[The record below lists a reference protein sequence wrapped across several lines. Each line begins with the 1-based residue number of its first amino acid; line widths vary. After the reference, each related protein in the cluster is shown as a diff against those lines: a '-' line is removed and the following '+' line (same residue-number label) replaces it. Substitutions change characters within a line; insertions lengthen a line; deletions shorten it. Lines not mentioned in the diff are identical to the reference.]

1 MKRLILTTA
10 LAAVLPLAAANA
22 GLVLDES
29 INGGTSFTQLCGGAV
44 ACSPGI
50 VFTDPNG
57 VVFTI
62 LGASSNSPGTP
73 TGADV
78 TQASVRVTNTTG
90 ATHSLILRAGDTGFT
105 APSGA
110 VTLSNQISGTVVTG
124 NAANLFSSMACANPA
139 DVQNGCASP
148 ADVTPTIN
156 SNITQSNSAGSNFN
170 SLGIAS
176 LGTPFSLTEVV
187 SMTLGNGTV
196 LTYTGSA
203 DVMPVPEPATLGMLL
218 VGMVGMT
225 GLVELRRRRR
235 R

>member
-1 MKRLILTTA
+1 MKRLAIATA
-10 LAAVLPLAAANA
+10 LAAFLPLGAHA

-29 INGGTSFTQLCGGAV
+29 VNGGASFVQICGGV
-44 ACSPGI
+44 NACSPG
-50 VFTDPNG
+50 VTFTDANG
-57 VVFTI
+57 VQFTV

-78 TQASVRVTNTTG
+78 TQASVRVTNATG
-90 ATHSLILRAGDTGFT
+90 ATQSLILRAGDTGFT

-110 VTLSNQISGTVVTG
+110 VTLSNQISGTVITG
-124 NAANLFSSMACANPA
+124 TPVNLFSSMACANPNN
-139 DVQNGCASP
+139 VQNGCGSP

-170 SLGIAS
+170 SLGIPS

-187 SMTLGNGTV
+187 DMTLGNGTI

-203 DVMPVPEPATLGMLL
+203 DVKPVSEPAGLLILG
-218 VGMVGMT
+218 T
-225 GLVELRRRRR
+225 GLIGLTMLRRRR
-235 R
+235 